1 MLDTVGLQK
10 VEQKNK
16 QFLIEKIIYEVEFE
30 SLYQSNPEKNPEIM
44 LTIKS
49 NYRIARRVYQQLHLD
64 IVELFADYVRSLSS
78 YELQDINEDIKT
90 NGWGIKKV
98 TEIQDAQELLKIFQN
113 FYTMIGRLPT
123 SNGLLVVPDGDAA
136 PGENKINMK
145 QLYDLFKNSNSHG
158 IVSLPF
164 LGLIP

>member
-1 MLDTVGLQK
+1 M
-10 VEQKNK
+10 
-16 QFLIEKIIYEVEFE
+16 
-30 SLYQSNPEKNPEIM
+30 
-44 LTIKS
+44 
-49 NYRIARRVYQQLHLD
+49 
-64 IVELFADYVRSLSS
+64 
-78 YELQDINEDIKT
+78 QDINEDIKT

-113 FYTMIGRLPT
+113 FYTMTGRLPT